1 MTKKSRSAA
10 PPEGFHYQADVLP
23 VDEER
28 ELVERIP
35 ELPLKEFEFHG
46 YVGKRRTV
54 SYGWHY
60 DFGERRLQET
70 DEIPAFL
77 LPARDRAAA
86 FAGLAPGD
94 LPHVL
99 VTEYGPGAAI
109 GWHKDKSVFGEV
121 IGLSLLS
128 PCVFRLRRKDG
139 AAWERYSLTAEPRS
153 AYVLRGPS
161 RTEWEHSIPGV
172 DSLRYSLTFRTL
184 RVGR

>member
-1 MTKKSRSAA
+1 MKKAKGAA
-10 PPEGFHYQADVLP
+10 PPEGFRYQADVLP
-23 VDEER
+23 ADEER

-35 ELPLKEFEFHG
+35 GLPLKEFEFHG

-60 DFGERRLQET
+60 DFGERALQET

-86 FAGLAPGD
+86 FAGVEPGD

-121 IGLSLLS
+121 IGISLLS

-139 AAWERYSLTAEPRS
+139 AKWERYSLTAEPRS

-172 DSLRYSLTFRTL
+172 DELRYSLTFRTL
-184 RVGR
+184 RAGR